1 MNLEPGD
8 EFTAEV
14 DKITKRRTCTVK
26 YDGEG
31 INIGPVTCEPGRSVR
46 LRYLGAD
53 SVAGTSIHFAL
64 CLTEEVLAD
73 DYKDHIRRH
82 VSGLL
87 PDQPPQEGE
96 QTYIEIDK
104 IDEYGLGLAVA
115 GGELVELGPV
125 QADEGDLVHV
135 VGREPGYAEIL
146 NARARGKRYR
156 IRFNI
161 LRERWDKLPIKKGES
176 FTATIDDT
184 DGSNLI
190 AYVDGVPVHFSG
202 GKARIGQN
210 RGRTH

>member
-1 MNLEPGD
+1 
-8 EFTAEV
+8 
-14 DKITKRRTCTVK
+14 
-26 YDGEG
+26 
-31 INIGPVTCEPGRSVR
+31 

-87 PDQPPQEGE
+87 PDQPPQEE
-96 QTYIEIDK
+96 KQTYIEIDK

-146 NARARGKRYR
+146 KRKSTWETLQDSLQYSPRALGQAPYQKGRVIHGHYR
-156 IRFNI
+156 
-161 LRERWDKLPIKKGES
+161 
-176 FTATIDDT
+176 
-184 DGSNLI
+184 
-190 AYVDGVPVHFSG
+190 
-202 GKARIGQN
+202 
-210 RGRTH
+210 